1 MKGIKKYGLGFLAL
15 LLLAACAGPT
25 FEWISINPE
34 KIILARKAA
43 PYHEGVKKVNLTFD
57 MKEKTKTVYYN
68 ESDAYFKEN
77 QSNQSNSNPIAQ
89 REKRAF
95 NKANTTTPAITKSTT
110 KIVKHSSNTNAESR
124 SENKGEEEAVSKLN
138 DALKIPAKTKTA
150 IKSIPNTNTKSTTK
164 TNVPNVKQSPQTEVK
179 KDQQA
184 KNTIS
189 KESKEV
195 SSRKGDTMIWAGL
208 VLVVIG
214 VVLGFIFG
222 RSAFLIA
229 VAGLVFAVIG
239 FILKRF

>member
-43 PYHEGVKKVNLTFD
+43 PYNEGVKKVDLTFD

-68 ESDAYFKEN
+68 ESDTYFKEN
-77 QSNQSNSNPIAQ
+77 AANPIAQ

-95 NKANTTTPAITKSTT
+95 NEESSAAPAITKSTPKT
-110 KIVKHSSNTNAESR
+110 VTHSSSAKAESE
-124 SENKGEEEAVSKLN
+124 SKKEEEDPIAKFN
-138 DALKIPAKTKTA
+138 DGLKIPSKTK
-150 IKSIPNTNTKSTTK
+150 SENRNIPNTSTTK
-164 TNVPNVKQSPQTEVK
+164 SNSPNIKTQTPQTEVK

-184 KNTIS
+184 NNTIS
-189 KESKEV
+189 KESKEA
-195 SSRKGDTMIWAGL
+195 SSRKGDTIMWAGL
-208 VLVVIG
+208 ILVVIG

-229 VAGLVFAVIG
+229 VGGLIFAIVG